1 MEPEKATGGQTPAND
16 AAERFRPKPPAP
28 PPPPGNAGNQSV
40 PPNYKPFIIAG
51 IGIFVLGIAGG
62 ILGYQLLTSR
72 RAAGEYAAGPASGSD
87 DRLPSRAMKVSD
99 GGTPY
104 QVEASTPSAPAPDR
118 MMFASSSSGTFSSA
132 SFTVG
137 SADTIQKNVQ
147 NVEPQLQRI
156 LQKYGDRPIV
166 KEIMA
171 DLMKNPA
178 MQQVRDK
185 LGPNATPAAVMA
197 AMPDPQA
204 MMPVAQKYMARP
216 EFISVL
222 QEIIA
227 DPEVGTMMSAIAPG
241 MGKMFGSSGAITSA
255 MKQASSAQT
264 PRAKAG
270 KRSAKKPESVQSSEK
285 ETAPSPAP
293 SVN

>member
-1 MEPEKATGGQTPAND
+1 MEPDKAPGGKTSADD

-28 PPPPGNAGNQSV
+28 PPPPGKAEKPASS
-40 PPNYKPFIIAG
+40 PNYKPFIIAG
-51 IGIFVLGIAGG
+51 VGIFVLGIAGG
-62 ILGYQLLTSR
+62 MLGYQLLTSR
-72 RAAGEYAAGPASGSD
+72 RSSGEYAAAQAGPE
-87 DRLPSRAMKVSD
+87 DRLPSQAMKVSG

-104 QVEASTPSAPAPDR
+104 QVESSSPSAPVPDR

-147 NVEPQLQRI
+147 NMEPQIQRI
-156 LQKYGDRPIV
+156 LQKYGSRPIV
-166 KEIMA
+166 KEVMA

-197 AMPDPQA
+197 AMPDQQA
-204 MMPVAQKYMARP
+204 MLPVVQKYMTRP
-216 EFISVL
+216 EFIGVM

-227 DPEVGTMMSAIAPG
+227 DPEVGEMMAAIAPG
-241 MGKMFGSSGAITSA
+241 MGKMFGAGGTVPSA
-255 MKQASSAQT
+255 LKQASSSRPPKSRTAGNSSK
-264 PRAKAG
+264 RA
-270 KRSAKKPESVQSSEK
+270 SAVQQPQAAD
-285 ETAPSPAP
+285 TAPSGA
-293 SVN
+293 SSAD